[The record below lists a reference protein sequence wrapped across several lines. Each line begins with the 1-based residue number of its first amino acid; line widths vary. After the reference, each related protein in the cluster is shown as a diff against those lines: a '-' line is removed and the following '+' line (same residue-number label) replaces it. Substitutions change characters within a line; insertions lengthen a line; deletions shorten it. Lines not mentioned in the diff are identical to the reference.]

1 LKALF
6 HQSAF
11 GARIIATTAT
21 TIEIMPAIVPIPAT
35 APDDSPLPPAEG
47 LLLSVV
53 EIGLALPG
61 EIVSVVDIGCCKVCE
76 LDDERA
82 GEGVAVSWLVAR
94 KR

>member
-1 LKALF
+1 
-6 HQSAF
+6 
-11 GARIIATTAT
+11 
-21 TIEIMPAIVPIPAT
+21 
-35 APDDSPLPPAEG
+35 
-47 LLLSVV
+47 LLSVV